1 MNHLLNMLLIKAL
14 KLLNARKIVYVLI
27 GAPKNN

>member
-1 MNHLLNMLLIKAL
+1 MHYLLNMLLIKAL

-27 GAPKNN
+27 GTSKNN

>member
-14 KLLNARKIVYVLI
+14 KLLNAHKIVYVLI
-27 GAPKNN
+27 GTPK